1 MEENG
6 SIPFL
11 DVRIT
16 KRLDATLSQQ
26 VYRKPTHTEQYLHVD
41 SHHHPAQK
49 LGVIKTLATRDLK
62 FPTRDISIKKEN
74 TSFRFS
80 KTMVIMKNTLR
91 LFFKKPTIVDKRIM
105 KRIKKRV
112 P

>member
-16 KRLDATLSQQ
+16 KRPDATLSHQ

-41 SHHHPAQK
+41 PHHHPAQK

-62 FPTRDISIKKEN
+62 IS
-74 TSFRFS
+74 
-80 KTMVIMKNTLR
+80 
-91 LFFKKPTIVDKRIM
+91 DKGHLDH
-105 KRIKKRV
+105 
-112 P
+112 